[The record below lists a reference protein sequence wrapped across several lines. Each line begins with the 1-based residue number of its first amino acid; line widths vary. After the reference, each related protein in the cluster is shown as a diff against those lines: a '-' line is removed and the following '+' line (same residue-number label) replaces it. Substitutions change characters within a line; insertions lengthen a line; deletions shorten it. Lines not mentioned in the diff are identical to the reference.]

1 MLWEEWRRPSKNS
14 MVLIRMQLKLTCS
27 TGKKLMMS
35 LPEQIPFKMQL
46 LSDSRLGL
54 MERLIANRLHLMAH
68 LNDSRLGLMELL
80 TGSRL
85 GLTVP
90 LRSNSQLDST
100 KPLITVLNKQW
111 IKVVSAAQ
119 IGTPTCS
126 RRAARP
132 ATPSTSHSS
141 EHASSRTKDSALR
154 KPHCSQWRTH
164 SLTSLTCLQSVTT

>member
-1 MLWEEWRRPSKNS
+1 
-14 MVLIRMQLKLTCS
+14 MVLIRMLLKLTCS

-46 LSDSRLGL
+46 LSGSRLGLMEHLIANRLHSMAHLNDSRLGL

-100 KPLITVLNKQW
+100 KPLITVLNKQ
-111 IKVVSAAQ
+111 
-119 IGTPTCS
+119 
-126 RRAARP
+126 
-132 ATPSTSHSS
+132 
-141 EHASSRTKDSALR
+141 
-154 KPHCSQWRTH
+154 
-164 SLTSLTCLQSVTT
+164 